1 MIQSTTLPLHAGFL
15 GQGIGNV
22 LAPRA
27 WNSLPAAPP
36 EARFAA
42 GRRQRTCQ
50 APVDAR
56 GRGGRERWTWTA
68 LASNH
73 ENVASSRR
81 CFTGSA
87 VALASSLFL
96 ITLSPQTSSAA
107 VDAELYEN
115 LKVDNPYL
123 LMEPAGES
131 FRGNKGPNLQLPEE
145 LSEEDEAPEALSTRI
160 KAKPQID
167 LLENLSVTELAA
179 SLLWAAFF
187 YYGIFD
193 INAKTNVVSQAS
205 GDLGAVRPSDFIK
218 IKLGSLVGE
227 SQQTWEEA
235 AENLKSCLY
244 V

>member
-1 MIQSTTLPLHAGFL
+1 MLQPTTVHLHAGFL
-15 GQGIGNV
+15 GHSIGSV
-22 LAPRA
+22 LALRA
-27 WNSLPAAPP
+27 WNFLPAAPP
-36 EARFAA
+36 EARLA
-42 GRRQRTCQ
+42 GRRQ
-50 APVDAR
+50 
-56 GRGGRERWTWTA
+56 TWTA

-87 VALASSLFL
+87 VALASYLFL
-96 ITLSPQTSSAA
+96 ITLSPQTSAA

-115 LKVDNPYL
+115 IKVDNPYL

-145 LSEEDEAPEALSTRI
+145 LSEEDEAPEALSTRN

-167 LLENLSVTELAA
+167 LLQNLSFTELAA

-218 IKLGSLVGE
+218 IKLGHVIGE

-235 AENLKSCLY
+235 AENLKSFLH

>member
-1 MIQSTTLPLHAGFL
+1 
-15 GQGIGNV
+15 
-22 LAPRA
+22 
-27 WNSLPAAPP
+27 
-36 EARFAA
+36 
-42 GRRQRTCQ
+42 
-50 APVDAR
+50 
-56 GRGGRERWTWTA
+56 
-68 LASNH
+68 
-73 ENVASSRR
+73 VASSRR

-107 VDAELYEN
+107 ADAELYEN
-115 LKVDNPYL
+115 IKVDNPYL

-145 LSEEDEAPEALSTRI
+145 LSEEDEAPEALSRI

-167 LLENLSVTELAA
+167 LLENLSATELAA

-205 GDLGAVRPSDFIK
+205 GDLGAVRPSDFVK
-218 IKLGSLVGE
+218 IKLGSLIGE
-227 SQQTWEEA
+227 SQQTWEEV
-235 AENLKSCLY
+235 ENVVFMCKRLEI
-244 V
+244 

>member
-1 MIQSTTLPLHAGFL
+1 MLQSTTIPLHAGFL

-22 LAPRA
+22 LAHRA
-27 WNSLPAAPP
+27 WNFLPAAPP
-36 EARFAA
+36 EARL
-42 GRRQRTCQ
+42 RPQRTCQ

-56 GRGGRERWTWTA
+56 GRGGRDRWIA
-68 LASNH
+68 LASNQ

-87 VALASSLFL
+87 VALASSLFF
-96 ITLSPQTSSAA
+96 ITLSPRTSSAA

-115 LKVDNPYL
+115 IKVDNPYL

-218 IKLGSLVGE
+218 IKLGSLIGE

-235 AENLKSCLY
+235 AENLKSFLH